1 MFRFEEP
8 AYLYLL
14 LLLPLLIALHYY
26 GVYRRK
32 KAIRTFGDPDLVAN
46 LMPTISKI
54 RPGIKFWILFVA
66 IGLFSVLLAR
76 PQFGTKL
83 DTVEKKGIEVMIVLD
98 ISNSMLAE
106 DITPSR
112 LDKSKL
118 LISRLV
124 DELHDDKVGLILF
137 AGDAF
142 TQLPITSDFI
152 SAKMFLP
159 SISPNI
165 IAKQGTNTAAAVDLA
180 IRSFTSQEGVGRTI
194 ILITDGEDH
203 EEGSIDVVKRAT
215 AQGIQ
220 VNVMGVGTTDGAPI
234 PVRPGSNDFRK
245 DREGNVVIT
254 RLNEE
259 KAQQLAQAGQGIY
272 VRVDNTNAAQ
282 RAITKEIN
290 TLTKTSL
297 ESKVYKEY
305 DEQFHV
311 FAWLIFMLLIVEILI
326 INKQNPL
333 FKNLNKL
340 FK

>member
-14 LLLPLLIALHYY
+14 LILPLLVLLHYY

-32 KAIRTFGDPDLVAN
+32 KAIRTYGDPDLVAH
-46 LMPTISKI
+46 LMPTVSKV
-54 RPGIKFWILFVA
+54 RPGVKFWIIFVA
-66 IGLFSVLLAR
+66 VGLFSVLLAR

-83 DTVEKKGIEVMIVLD
+83 DTVETKGIEAMIVLD

-106 DITPSR
+106 DIKPSR

-118 LISRLV
+118 LISRLI
-124 DELHDDKVGLILF
+124 DELDRDKVGLILF

-142 TQLPITSDFI
+142 TQLPITNDI
-152 SAKMFLP
+152 ASAKMFLP
-159 SISPNI
+159 SITPHI
-165 IAKQGTNTAAAVDLA
+165 IEKQGTNIAAAVNLA
-180 IRSFTSQEGVGRTI
+180 TRSFTSKEGVGRTI
-194 ILITDGEDH
+194 IIITDGEDH
-203 EEGSIDVVKRAT
+203 EKGSAEAVKNA
-215 AQGIQ
+215 ANNGIQ

-234 PVRPGSNDFRK
+234 PIRKGSNEFIK
-245 DREGNVVIT
+245 DREGNVVVT
-254 RLNEE
+254 RLNED
-259 KAQQLAQAGQGIY
+259 KAQELAQAGQGIY

-282 RAITKEIN
+282 RAITKEIGD
-290 TLTKTSL
+290 LTKTTL

-311 FAWLIFMLLIVEILI
+311 FAWFIFILLIVELLI
-326 INKQNPL
+326 INKRNPI
-333 FKNLNKL
+333 FKNLNKI